1 MAIKFVNSR
10 YRMLHAVTS
19 DKQKDLGCLSTNEED
34 DADFAAIRED
44 LPGGAIGGMINGSE
58 VYKKFPPFNHLVA

>member
-19 DKQKDLGCLSTNEED
+19 DKQKDLGCLSTRRMMLISLLSGKISRVE
-34 DADFAAIRED
+34 R
-44 LPGGAIGGMINGSE
+44 
-58 VYKKFPPFNHLVA
+58 LVE